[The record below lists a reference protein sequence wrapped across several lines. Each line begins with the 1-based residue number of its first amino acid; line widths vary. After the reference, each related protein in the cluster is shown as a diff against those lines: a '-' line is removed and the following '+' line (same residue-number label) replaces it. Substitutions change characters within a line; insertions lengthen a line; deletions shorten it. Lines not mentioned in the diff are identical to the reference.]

1 RGHGQRRAGTGPTE
15 VGGFETSQG
24 AGELVSRVQLFRSGS
39 FALLD
44 VCKKP
49 TEDGLYTV
57 YIGNMVVE
65 CCLRSQE
72 ADALMEELR
81 RRLTAD

>member
-1 RGHGQRRAGTGPTE
+1 
-15 VGGFETSQG
+15 
-24 AGELVSRVQLFRSGS
+24 
-39 FALLD
+39 LLD

-65 CCLRSQE
+65 CCLRSSD
-72 ADALMEELR
+72 ADSLIEELR
-81 RRLTAD
+81 RRLAED

>member
-1 RGHGQRRAGTGPTE
+1 MLE
-15 VGGFETSQG
+15 
-24 AGELVSRVQLFRSGS
+24 
-39 FALLD
+39 
-44 VCKKP
+44 VCKRP
-49 TEDGLYTV
+49 NDDGLYTV

>member
-1 RGHGQRRAGTGPTE
+1 M
-15 VGGFETSQG
+15 
-24 AGELVSRVQLFRSGS
+24 VSGVQPFQSGS

-65 CCLRSQE
+65 CCLRSSD
-72 ADALMEELR
+72 ADSLIEELR
-81 RRLTAD
+81 RRLAEG